1 MLRLTRWERD
11 CRRQSHAKEAQPPCD
26 THADSSPGRR
36 AGQQRRPGRA
46 PVRRRGLLPSRVSFY
61 SGLRCDGI
69 MTSRGRRTLAEPDSS
84 PTGIRKR
91 LCQRQNQRKEIN
103 PASCFIISHR
113 LLILSPLLL
122 SFPLVLSSAPPR
134 FHVCPLFSFPSS
146 VSPLVFLFPAYRLA

>member
-11 CRRQSHAKEAQPPCD
+11 CRRQSHATEAQPPCN

-46 PVRRRGLLPSRVSFY
+46 PVRRRGLLPSRVYFY
-61 SGLRCDGI
+61 SGI
-69 MTSRGRRTLAEPDSS
+69 MTSPSRRTLAEPDSS
-84 PTGIRKR
+84 LTGIRKR
-91 LCQRQNQRKEIN
+91 LRQRQNQRKEIN

-146 VSPLVFLFPAYRLA
+146 VSPLVVLFPA